1 MDLLYINCV
10 FIVFIIYIILI
21 VSPLCASPHDVFSK
35 KKRKKIKYIYRVRL
49 NNMFLFVCLIEEI

>member
-35 KKRKKIKYIYRVRL
+35 IKLKKIKYIYIR
-49 NNMFLFVCLIEEI
+49 